1 MTLKR
6 RIFIDMDGVLATWN
20 SDKSLEEVAMSG
32 YYRDLVPMKNV
43 VEAIRNIVRCEE
55 YDVYILS
62 SVLHDIAIRDKNY
75 WLDTHLPEIP
85 SVNRI
90 YVPYG
95 KRKCDYIGRID
106 YGDILLDDF
115 SKNLREW
122 HGIGIKL
129 LNGINGTKGT
139 WNGYVVNGN
148 SNALCI
154 KNSIMGITYMHQ
166 PAAS

>member
-20 SDKSLEEVAMSG
+20 SEKSLEEVAMPG
-32 YYRDLVPMKNV
+32 YYRDLAPMKNV
-43 VEAIRNIVRCEE
+43 VKAIRNIVRSSEC
-55 YDVYILS
+55 DVYILS
-62 SVLHDIAIRDKNY
+62 SVLHEIAVRDKNF
-75 WLDTHLPEIP
+75 WLDTYLPEIP
-85 SVNRI
+85 TINRI
-90 YVPYG
+90 FVPYG
-95 KRKCDYIGRID
+95 QRKCDYIGQMD
-106 YGDILLDDF
+106 YGDILVDDF

-154 KNSIMGITYMHQ
+154 KNSILGISYMHQ
-166 PAAS
+166 SA